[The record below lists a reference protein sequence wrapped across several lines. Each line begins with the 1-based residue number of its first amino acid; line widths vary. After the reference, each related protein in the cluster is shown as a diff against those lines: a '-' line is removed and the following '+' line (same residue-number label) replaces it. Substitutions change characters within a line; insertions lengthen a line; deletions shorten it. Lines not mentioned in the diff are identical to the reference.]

1 MVSRMELHQLPEND
15 EEEVHA
21 VRRDG
26 GRTVIADF
34 GAEAR
39 EAAVDVVDATAI
51 VTAGDDQIDLELPR
65 PAERAAMHN
74 GVLTIELE
82 GEA

>member
-1 MVSRMELHQLPEND
+1 MELHQLPET

-34 GAEAR
+34 GVESV
-39 EAAVDVVDATAI
+39 EAAVDVVDETAI
-51 VTAGDDQIDLELPR
+51 VTVGGDQVDLELPGA
-65 PAERAAMHN
+65 AEGASMHN